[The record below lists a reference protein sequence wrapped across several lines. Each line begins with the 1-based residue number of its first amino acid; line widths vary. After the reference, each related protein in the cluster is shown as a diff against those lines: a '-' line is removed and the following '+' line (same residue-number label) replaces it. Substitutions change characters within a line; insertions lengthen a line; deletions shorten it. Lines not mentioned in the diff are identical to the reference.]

1 MTNSELLYSDP
12 LAAATAAAKEITERT
27 GVASHDVA
35 LVMGSGWVSAVDAL
49 GIAQYECNAE
59 DITGFLPPTVEGH
72 SGKVRSYEIEGNGKK
87 LQALVFLG
95 RTHLYE
101 GKGVEPVVHSV
112 RTAVKAGCK
121 VVILT
126 NACGGI
132 NKAYKV
138 GQPVLIRDHISLTA
152 VSPLS
157 GATFVDLTDLYS
169 KRIREIVKKED
180 SSLEEGVYV
189 HWRGPTYETPA
200 EIIMMRTMGA
210 DLVGMSTVPEAIA
223 AHALGAEV
231 LGISLVTNAAA
242 GVTGEKLNHEEVI
255 AAGKAAAD
263 RMGALLK
270 GVIPKL
276 FQEHGS
282 DTRSSSMD
290 Y

>member
-1 MTNSELLYSDP
+1 MTSTDILYSDP
-12 LAAATAAAKEITERT
+12 LQAAAIAAAEIASRT
-27 GVASHDVA
+27 GIASHDVA
-35 LVMGSGWVSAVDAL
+35 LVMGSGWVGAVDAL
-49 GIAQYECNAE
+49 GTPSYECNAE
-59 DITGFLPPTVEGH
+59 EITGFFAPAVEGH
-72 SGKVRSYEIEGNGKK
+72 SGKVRSYEIKDGDRTIR
-87 LQALVFLG
+87 ALVFLG

-101 GKGVEPVVHSV
+101 GKGMEPVVHGV

-121 VVILT
+121 VIILT

-132 NKAYKV
+132 NTAYRV

-152 VSPLS
+152 QSPLV

-169 KRIREIVKKED
+169 KRIRAIMKSAD
-180 SSLEEGVYV
+180 SSLQEGVYV

-200 EIIMMRTMGA
+200 EIHMMRTLGA

-255 AAGKAAAD
+255 AAGKAAA
-263 RMGALLK
+263 
-270 GVIPKL
+270 
-276 FQEHGS
+276 
-282 DTRSSSMD
+282 SSMGELLAKTIPQIV
-290 Y
+290 

>member
-1 MTNSELLYSDP
+1 MTNSELLYTDP
-12 LAAATAAAKEITERT
+12 LAAAYAAAKEIAERT
-27 GVASHDVA
+27 GVAAHDVA

-49 GIAQYECNAE
+49 GTPAYECNAQ
-59 DITGFLPPTVEGH
+59 DLTGFLPPTVEGH
-72 SGKVRSYEIEGNGKK
+72 SGKVRSYEIDSNGTK
-87 LQALVFLG
+87 LRALVFLG

-112 RTAVKAGCK
+112 RAAVKAGCK
-121 VVILT
+121 IVILT

-132 NKAYKV
+132 NKNYTV

-180 SSLEEGVYV
+180 ASLQEGVYA

-200 EIIMMRTMGA
+200 EILMMRTMGA

-276 FQEHGS
+276 F
-282 DTRSSSMD
+282 
-290 Y
+290 

>member
-1 MTNSELLYSDP
+1 MTSTDLLYSDP
-12 LAAATAAAKEITERT
+12 LAAATKAASEIAERT

-35 LVMGSGWVSAVDAL
+35 LVMGSGWVTAVDAL
-49 GIAQYECNAE
+49 GTPVFECDAHE
-59 DITGFLPPTVEGH
+59 FTGFAAPQVEGH
-72 SGKVRSYEIEGNGKK
+72 SGKVRSYELKDGDKTVR
-87 LQALVFLG
+87 ALVFLG

-101 GKGVEPVVHSV
+101 GKGMEPVVHGV

-121 VVILT
+121 VVVLT

-132 NKAYKV
+132 NTAYSV

-180 SSLEEGVYV
+180 SSLQEGVYV

-200 EIIMMRTMGA
+200 EILMMRTMGA

-276 FQEHGS
+276 L
-282 DTRSSSMD
+282 
-290 Y
+290 

>member
-1 MTNSELLYSDP
+1 MSSELLYKDP
-12 LAAATAAAKEITERT
+12 LAAAQSAADEIAKRT
-27 GVASHDVA
+27 GVPAHDIGIV
-35 LVMGSGWVSAVDAL
+35 LGSGWVNAIDSL
-49 GIAQYECNAE
+49 GAPIFECNADE
-59 DITGFLPPTVEGH
+59 LPGFLPPAVEGH
-72 SGKVRSYEIEGNGKK
+72 SGKVRSYEIREG
-87 LQALVFLG
+87 ASIVRVLVFLG

-101 GKGVEPVVHSV
+101 GRGIEPVVHGV

-132 NKAYKV
+132 NTNYRV

-157 GATFVDLTDLYS
+157 GANFVDLTDLYS
-169 KRIREIVKKED
+169 KRIRAIVKRED
-180 SSLEEGVYV
+180 ESLHEGVYV

-200 EIIMMRTMGA
+200 EILMMRTMGA

-263 RMGALLK
+263 RMGALLLK
-270 GVIPKL
+270 VIPKL
-276 FQEHGS
+276 L
-282 DTRSSSMD
+282 
-290 Y
+290 

>member
-1 MTNSELLYSDP
+1 MTNSELLYTDP
-12 LAAATAAAKEITERT
+12 LAAATSAAKEIAERT
-27 GVASHDVA
+27 GVAAHDVA

-49 GIAQYECNAE
+49 GTPAYECNAQ
-59 DITGFLPPTVEGH
+59 DLTGFLPPTVEGH
-72 SGKVRSYEIEGNGKK
+72 SGKVRSYEIDSNGKK
-87 LQALVFLG
+87 LRALVFLG

-112 RTAVKAGCK
+112 RAAVKAGCK

-132 NKAYKV
+132 NKSFTV

-169 KRIREIVKKED
+169 KRIREIVKSED
-180 SSLEEGVYV
+180 ASLQEGVYV

-200 EIIMMRTMGA
+200 EILMMRTMGA

-276 FQEHGS
+276 F
-282 DTRSSSMD
+282 
-290 Y
+290 

>member
-1 MTNSELLYSDP
+1 MTSTDILYSDP
-12 LAAATAAAKEITERT
+12 LQAATIAASEIASRT
-27 GVASHDVA
+27 GIASHDVA
-35 LVMGSGWVSAVDAL
+35 LVMGSGWVGAVDAL
-49 GIAQYECNAE
+49 GTPTYECNAE
-59 DITGFLPPTVEGH
+59 EVTGFFAPAVEGH
-72 SGKVRSYEIEGNGKK
+72 SGKVRSYEIKDGDRTIR
-87 LQALVFLG
+87 ALVFLG

-101 GKGVEPVVHSV
+101 GRGMEPVVHGV

-132 NKAYKV
+132 NTAYRV

-152 VSPLS
+152 QSPLV

-169 KRIREIVKKED
+169 QRIRAIMKSAD
-180 SSLEEGVYV
+180 SSLQEGVYV

-200 EIIMMRTMGA
+200 EIHMMRTLGA

-255 AAGKAAAD
+255 AAGKAAA
-263 RMGALLK
+263 
-270 GVIPKL
+270 
-276 FQEHGS
+276 
-282 DTRSSSMD
+282 SSMGELLAKTIPQII
-290 Y
+290 

>member
-1 MTNSELLYSDP
+1 MTKTELLYQDP
-12 LAAATAAAKEITERT
+12 LAAAVTAAREIAERS

-35 LVMGSGWVSAVDAL
+35 LVMGSGWVSAIDVFGTPAF
-49 GIAQYECNAE
+49 ECEAE
-59 DITGFLPPTVEGH
+59 ELTGFLAPAVAGH
-72 SGKVRSYEIEGNGKK
+72 SGKVRSYQIEADGKK
-87 LQALVFLG
+87 LRALVFLG

-101 GKGVEPVVHSV
+101 GKGIEPVVHSV

-132 NKAYKV
+132 NTSYQV
-138 GQPVLIRDHISLTA
+138 GQPVLIRDHISLTG
-152 VSPLS
+152 VSPLV

-169 KRIREIVKKED
+169 KRMREIVKQAD
-180 SSLEEGVYV
+180 SSLQEGVYV

-200 EIIMMRTMGA
+200 EIVMMRTMGA

-270 GVIPKL
+270 AVIPKL
-276 FQEHGS
+276 L
-282 DTRSSSMD
+282 
-290 Y
+290 

>member
-1 MTNSELLYSDP
+1 MTSTELLYQDP
-12 LAAATAAAKEITERT
+12 LAAATLAATEIASRT
-27 GVASHDVA
+27 GVPSHDIA
-35 LVMGSGWVSAVDAL
+35 LVMGSGWVSAADAL
-49 GIAQYECNAE
+49 GNPSYECDAHE
-59 DITGFLPPTVEGH
+59 LTGFEAPAVEGH
-72 SGKVRSYEIEGNGKK
+72 SGKVRSYELTAEGRTIR
-87 LQALVFLG
+87 ALVFLG

-101 GKGVEPVVHSV
+101 GKGMEPVVHGV

-121 VVILT
+121 IVILT

-132 NKAYKV
+132 NTSYTV
-138 GQPVLIRDHISLTA
+138 GQPVIIRDHISLTA
-152 VSPLS
+152 QSPLS

-169 KRIREIVKKED
+169 KRMREIVKAED
-180 SSLEEGVYV
+180 NSLQEGVYV

-200 EIIMMRTMGA
+200 EILMMRTLGA

-270 GVIPKL
+270 NTIPKL
-276 FQEHGS
+276 V
-282 DTRSSSMD
+282 
-290 Y
+290 

>member
-1 MTNSELLYSDP
+1 MSAQIESLYTDP
-12 LAAATAAAKEITERT
+12 LGTADSAAAQIAKRT
-27 GVASHDVA
+27 GIASHDLA
-35 LVMGSGWVSAVDAL
+35 LVMGSGWVSAADAL
-49 GIAQYECNAE
+49 GAPTHEFNADE
-59 DITGFLPPTVEGH
+59 IIGFLPPAVAGH
-72 SGKVRSYEIEGNGKK
+72 SGKIRSYEIKTATGVIRV
-87 LQALVFLG
+87 LVFLG

-101 GKGVEPVVHSV
+101 GKGIEPVVHGV

-121 VVILT
+121 IVILT

-132 NKAYKV
+132 NTDYRV

-152 VSPLS
+152 TSPLV
-157 GATFVDLTDLYS
+157 GAHFLDLTDLYS
-169 KRIREIVKKED
+169 KRMRTIVKGED
-180 SSLEEGVYV
+180 SSLQEGVYV

-200 EIIMMRTMGA
+200 EIKMMRAMGA

-263 RMGALLK
+263 HMGALLK

-276 FQEHGS
+276 L
-282 DTRSSSMD
+282 
-290 Y
+290 

>member
-1 MTNSELLYSDP
+1 MTSTDILYSDP
-12 LAAATAAAKEITERT
+12 LQAAAIAASEIADRT
-27 GVASHDVA
+27 GIASHDVA
-35 LVMGSGWVSAVDAL
+35 LVMGSGWVGAVDAL
-49 GIAQYECNAE
+49 GEPVFECNAE
-59 DITGFLPPTVEGH
+59 ELTGFFAPAVEGH
-72 SGKVRSYEIEGNGKK
+72 SGKVRSYEIKDGNRTIR
-87 LQALVFLG
+87 ALVFLG

-101 GKGVEPVVHSV
+101 GKGMEPVVHGV

-121 VVILT
+121 VIILT

-132 NKAYKV
+132 NTAYRV

-152 VSPLS
+152 QSPLV

-169 KRIREIVKKED
+169 KRIRAIMKSAD
-180 SSLEEGVYV
+180 SSLKEGVYV

-200 EIIMMRTMGA
+200 EIHMMRTLGA

-255 AAGKAAAD
+255 AAGKAAA
-263 RMGALLK
+263 
-270 GVIPKL
+270 
-276 FQEHGS
+276 
-282 DTRSSSMD
+282 SSMGELLAKTIPQII
-290 Y
+290 

>member
-1 MTNSELLYSDP
+1 MTSTDILYSDP
-12 LAAATAAAKEITERT
+12 LQAAAIAASQIASRT

-35 LVMGSGWVSAVDAL
+35 LVMGSGWVGAVDAL
-49 GIAQYECNAE
+49 GSPSFECNAE
-59 DITGFLPPTVEGH
+59 EITGFFAPAVEGH
-72 SGKVRSYEIEGNGKK
+72 SGKVRSYEIKDGDRTIR
-87 LQALVFLG
+87 ALVFLG

-101 GKGVEPVVHSV
+101 GKGMEPVVHGV

-121 VVILT
+121 VIILT

-132 NKAYKV
+132 NTAYRV

-152 VSPLS
+152 QSPLV

-169 KRIREIVKKED
+169 KRIRAIMKSAD
-180 SSLEEGVYV
+180 SSLQEGVYV

-200 EIIMMRTMGA
+200 EIQMMRTLGA

-255 AAGKAAAD
+255 AAGKAAA
-263 RMGALLK
+263 
-270 GVIPKL
+270 
-276 FQEHGS
+276 
-282 DTRSSSMD
+282 SSMGD
-290 Y
+290 LLAKTIPQIV

>member
-1 MTNSELLYSDP
+1 MTSTDILYSDP
-12 LAAATAAAKEITERT
+12 LQAATIAAAEIASRT
-27 GVASHDVA
+27 GIASHDVA
-35 LVMGSGWVSAVDAL
+35 LVMGSGWVGAVDAL
-49 GIAQYECNAE
+49 GSPTFECNAE
-59 DITGFLPPTVEGH
+59 EITGFFPPAVEGH
-72 SGKVRSYEIEGNGKK
+72 SGKIRSYEIKDGDRTIR
-87 LQALVFLG
+87 ALVFLG

-101 GKGVEPVVHSV
+101 GKGMEPVVHGV

-121 VVILT
+121 VIILT

-132 NKAYKV
+132 NTAYRV

-152 VSPLS
+152 QSPLV

-169 KRIREIVKKED
+169 KRIRAIMKSAD
-180 SSLEEGVYV
+180 SSLQEGVYV

-200 EIIMMRTMGA
+200 EIHMMRTLGA

-255 AAGKAAAD
+255 AAGKAAASS
-263 RMGALLK
+263 MGALLAK
-270 GVIPKL
+270 TIPQIL
-276 FQEHGS
+276 
-282 DTRSSSMD
+282 
-290 Y
+290 

>member
-1 MTNSELLYSDP
+1 MTNSELLYSNP
-12 LAAATAAAKEITERT
+12 LAAAAAAAKEITERT

-49 GIAQYECNAE
+49 GTSAYECNAE

-72 SGKVRSYEIEGNGKK
+72 SGKVRSYEIDSNSKK
-87 LQALVFLG
+87 LRALVFLG

-132 NKAYKV
+132 NKSYKV

-152 VSPLS
+152 ISPLS

-180 SSLEEGVYV
+180 PSLEEGVYV

-200 EIIMMRTMGA
+200 EILMMRTMGA

-255 AAGKAAAD
+255 AAGQAAAD

-276 FQEHGS
+276 F
-282 DTRSSSMD
+282 
-290 Y
+290 

>member
-1 MTNSELLYSDP
+1 M
-12 LAAATAAAKEITERT
+12 
-27 GVASHDVA
+27 
-35 LVMGSGWVSAVDAL
+35 
-49 GIAQYECNAE
+49 
-59 DITGFLPPTVEGH
+59 
-72 SGKVRSYEIEGNGKK
+72 
-87 LQALVFLG
+87 
-95 RTHLYE
+95 
-101 GKGVEPVVHSV
+101 EPVVHGV

-132 NKAYKV
+132 NTAFRV

-152 VSPLS
+152 QSPLV

-169 KRIREIVKKED
+169 KRIRSVMKD
-180 SSLEEGVYV
+180 ADASLQEGVYV

-200 EIIMMRTMGA
+200 EIHMMRTLGA

-255 AAGKAAAD
+255 AAGKAAASS
-263 RMGALLK
+263 MGALLAK
-270 GVIPKL
+270 TIP
-276 FQEHGS
+276 QIV
-282 DTRSSSMD
+282 
-290 Y
+290 

>member
-1 MTNSELLYSDP
+1 MTSTDILYSDP
-12 LAAATAAAKEITERT
+12 LQAAAIAASEIASRT

-35 LVMGSGWVSAVDAL
+35 LVMGSGWVGAVDAL
-49 GIAQYECNAE
+49 GSPSFECNAE
-59 DITGFLPPTVEGH
+59 EITGFFAPAVEGH
-72 SGKVRSYEIEGNGKK
+72 SGKVRSYKIKDGDRTIR
-87 LQALVFLG
+87 ALVFLG

-101 GKGVEPVVHSV
+101 GKGMEPVVHGV

-121 VVILT
+121 VIILT

-132 NKAYKV
+132 NTAYRV

-152 VSPLS
+152 QSPLV

-169 KRIREIVKKED
+169 KRIRAIMKSAD
-180 SSLEEGVYV
+180 SSLQEGVYV

-200 EIIMMRTMGA
+200 EIQMMRTLGA

-255 AAGKAAAD
+255 AAGKAAASS
-263 RMGALLK
+263 MGALLAK
-270 GVIPKL
+270 TIP
-276 FQEHGS
+276 QIV
-282 DTRSSSMD
+282 
-290 Y
+290 

>member
-1 MTNSELLYSDP
+1 MTQTELLYKDP
-12 LAAATAAAKEITERT
+12 LAAAEQAAREIAAKT
-27 GVASHDVA
+27 GIPQHDVA

-49 GIAQYECNAE
+49 GTPVFECNAE
-59 DITGFLPPTVEGH
+59 EFTGFFAPAVEGH
-72 SGKVRSYEIEGNGKK
+72 SGKVRSYEIESSGKK
-87 LQALVFLG
+87 LRALVFLG

-101 GKGVEPVVHSV
+101 GKGIEPVVHSV

-132 NKAYKV
+132 NTSYKV

-169 KRIREIVKKED
+169 KRIREIVKNED
-180 SSLEEGVYV
+180 SSLQEGVYV

-200 EIIMMRTMGA
+200 EILMMRTMGA

-255 AAGKAAAD
+255 AATILIGRFKPF
-263 RMGALLK
+263 LEL
-270 GVIPKL
+270 
-276 FQEHGS
+276 
-282 DTRSSSMD
+282 
-290 Y
+290 

>member
-1 MTNSELLYSDP
+1 MTSTDILYSDP
-12 LAAATAAAKEITERT
+12 LQAAAIAASEITSRT
-27 GVASHDVA
+27 GMASHDVA
-35 LVMGSGWVSAVDAL
+35 LVMGSGWVGAVDAL
-49 GIAQYECNAE
+49 GTPSYECNAE
-59 DITGFLPPTVEGH
+59 EITGFFPPAVEGH
-72 SGKVRSYEIEGNGKK
+72 SGKVRSYEIKDGDRTIR
-87 LQALVFLG
+87 ALVFLG

-101 GKGVEPVVHSV
+101 GKGMEPVVHGV

-121 VVILT
+121 VIILT

-132 NKAYKV
+132 NTAYRV

-152 VSPLS
+152 QSPLV

-169 KRIREIVKKED
+169 KRIRAIMKSAD
-180 SSLEEGVYV
+180 SSLQEGVYV

-200 EIIMMRTMGA
+200 EIQMMRTLGA

-255 AAGKAAAD
+255 AAGKAAA
-263 RMGALLK
+263 
-270 GVIPKL
+270 
-276 FQEHGS
+276 
-282 DTRSSSMD
+282 SSMGELLAKTIPQIV
-290 Y
+290 

>member
-1 MTNSELLYSDP
+1 MTNSELLYTDP
-12 LAAATAAAKEITERT
+12 LAAATVAAKEIAEKT

-49 GIAQYECNAE
+49 GTPVYECNAE

-72 SGKVRSYEIEGNGKK
+72 SGKVRSYEIQAQGKK
-87 LQALVFLG
+87 LRALVFLG

-112 RTAVKAGCK
+112 RAAVKAGCK
-121 VVILT
+121 VIILT

-132 NKAYKV
+132 NKSYVV

-169 KRIREIVKKED
+169 KRIREIVMQED

-200 EIIMMRTMGA
+200 EILMMRTMGA

-276 FQEHGS
+276 F
-282 DTRSSSMD
+282 
-290 Y
+290 